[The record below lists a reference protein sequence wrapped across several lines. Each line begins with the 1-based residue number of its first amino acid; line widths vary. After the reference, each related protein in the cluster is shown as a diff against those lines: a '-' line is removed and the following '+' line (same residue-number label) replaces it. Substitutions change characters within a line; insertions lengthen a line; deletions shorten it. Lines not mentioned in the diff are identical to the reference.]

1 MARTLEPISAEIW
14 GRSAILIAGGFAS
27 MFTATVINAALPALS
42 VEFAGSLDDV
52 QWVATAFLIGLA
64 AAIPVSGWLA
74 KRVGVTRLWFLSL
87 ALFTAL
93 SMGCALAPSLDM
105 LIALRLALGL
115 AGGVLVPVSQMLL
128 GLIAGPGRMGRVM
141 SVLGVPIAL
150 APALGITF
158 GGMLLAQYG
167 WPSLFWINVPM
178 GLAGLVAGWLWLPR
192 IAAETAGRFDI
203 LGFLLLAL
211 GLPLLSWG
219 VSVLGHDS
227 SASGHVI
234 AGAAAGA
241 GLLLLIVFGFH
252 AARHSEPLLKVALL
266 AKPVFAMASLIVFA
280 AGFITF
286 GAQIVLPLYYLMVR
300 GDSAETAGLLML
312 PQALGIAVALPMGG
326 WLTDRFGGGIAV
338 VGGIFLA
345 AAGTVALAVV
355 GDAQSDWWLATVLV
369 LRGFGLAMLSMPAY
383 SAAFATVG
391 KSDVPHAI
399 PIINVIYRIG
409 GALGTVLLIMM
420 FQTGAGA
427 VQPTAQAALTGF
439 HLSHWIMAGLLL
451 LTLPAALVLRRRETQ
466 R

>member
-1 MARTLEPISAEIW
+1 MTHALEPISLEIW
-14 GRSAILIAGGFAS
+14 GRSAILVAGGFAS
-27 MFTATVINAALPALS
+27 MFTATVINTALPAMS
-42 VEFAGSLDDV
+42 AEFARPLDEV

-74 KRVGVTRLWFLSL
+74 KRIGVTRLWFVSLVLFIILS
-87 ALFTAL
+87 A
-93 SMGCALAPSLDM
+93 GCALAPSLDM
-105 LIALRLALGL
+105 LIVLRLMLGL
-115 AGGVLVPVSQMLL
+115 TGGVLVPVSQMLL

-158 GGMLLAQYG
+158 GGMLLAQFG
-167 WPSLFWINVPM
+167 WPSLFWINLPI
-178 GLAGLVAGWLWLPR
+178 GLLGLVAGWLWLPR
-192 IAAETAGRFDI
+192 IAAEAAGRFDI

-211 GLPLLSWG
+211 GLPLLGWG

-227 SASGHVI
+227 SAAGRLV

-241 GLLLLIVFGFH
+241 GLLLLLVFGFH
-252 AARHSEPLLKVALL
+252 AARRTEPLLKVALL
-266 AKPVFAMASLIVFA
+266 AKPIFAMASLIVFA

-300 GDSAETAGLLML
+300 GDSAEAAGLLML
-312 PQALGIAVALPMGG
+312 PQALGIAAALPMGG

-338 VGGIFLA
+338 VIGIFLA
-345 AAGTVALAVV
+345 STGTAALALV
-355 GDAQSDWWLATVLV
+355 GAAQADWWLATMLV

-383 SAAFATVG
+383 SAAFATVD
-391 KSDVPHAI
+391 KTDVPHAI

-409 GALGTVLLIMM
+409 GALGTVLLIMV
-420 FQTGAGA
+420 FQLGDGA
-427 VQPTAQAALTGF
+427 VQPAPEAALAGF

-451 LTLPAALVLRRRETQ
+451 LTLPSALALYRQETK

>member
-1 MARTLEPISAEIW
+1 MTHTLEPISMEIW
-14 GRSAILIAGGFAS
+14 GRSAILVAGGFAS
-27 MFTATVINAALPALS
+27 MFTATVINAALPAMS
-42 VEFAGSLDDV
+42 AEFARPLDQV

-74 KRVGVTRLWFLSL
+74 KRIGVTRLWFVSL
-87 ALFTAL
+87 ALFIML
-93 SMGCALAPSLDM
+93 SAGCALAPSLDM
-105 LIALRLALGL
+105 LIVLRLMLGL
-115 AGGVLVPVSQMLL
+115 TGGVLVPASQMLL

-158 GGMLLAQYG
+158 GGMLLAQFG
-167 WPSLFWINVPM
+167 WPSLFWINLPI
-178 GLAGLVAGWLWLPR
+178 GLLGLLAGWLWLPR
-192 IAAETAGRFDI
+192 IAAEAAGRFDI

-219 VSVLGHDS
+219 VSVLGHDA
-227 SASGHVI
+227 SAAGRLI

-241 GLLLLIVFGFH
+241 GLLLLLVFGFH
-252 AARHSEPLLKVALL
+252 AARRTEPLLKVALF
-266 AKPVFAMASLIVFA
+266 AKPIFVMASLIVFA

-286 GAQIVLPLYYLMVR
+286 GAQIVLPLYYLIVR
-300 GDSAETAGLLML
+300 GDSAEAAGLLML
-312 PQALGIAVALPMGG
+312 PQALGIAAALPMGG
-326 WLTDRFGGGIAV
+326 WLTDRFGGGITV
-338 VGGIFLA
+338 VIGIFLA
-345 AAGTVALAVV
+345 STGTAALALV
-355 GDAQSDWWLATVLV
+355 GTAQADWWLATMLV

-383 SAAFATVG
+383 SAAFATVD
-391 KSDVPHAI
+391 KTDVPHAI

-420 FQTGAGA
+420 FQLGAGA
-427 VQPTAQAALTGF
+427 VQPAPEAALAGF

-451 LTLPAALVLRRRETQ
+451 LTLPSALALYRRETK